1 MILTGR
7 ARLPMSVQNHNKSCG
22 FLRMGSGWL
31 AAKPLLLI
39 GDLFRIFRVTI
50 YSNLKLFSKTLF
62 LF

>member
-7 ARLPMSVQNHNKSCG
+7 ARLPVYVQNHNKSCG
-22 FLRMGSGWL
+22 FLRMGPGWL

-39 GDLFRIFRVTI
+39 GELFRIFRVTI
-50 YSNLKLFSKTLF
+50 YSNLKLLSKTLF

>member
-7 ARLPMSVQNHNKSCG
+7 ARLPVYVHNHNKSCD

-39 GDLFRIFRVTI
+39 GELFKVFRVTI
-50 YSNLKLFSKTLF
+50 YSNLKLLSKTLF

>member
-7 ARLPMSVQNHNKSCG
+7 ARLPMYVQNHNKSCD
-22 FLRMGSGWL
+22 FVRMGSDWL

-39 GDLFRIFRVTI
+39 GELFKVFGVTI
-50 YSNLKLFSKTLF
+50 YSNLKLLSKTLF